1 VSFLQNLP
9 LVFVMIAG
17 PQIISSFFLAI
28 TINGLAS
35 G

>member
-1 VSFLQNLP
+1 VSFLQILP
-9 LVFVMIAG
+9 LAFVMIAG
-17 PQIISSFFLAI
+17 PQIIGSFFLAV